1 MIAGGSGETLNRMKT
16 TESVFLPISRETFE
30 KLYLSPKPPSVEGSL
45 RKKLG
50 NPTPICLMGFLLAAT
65 PNSCILMGWRGA
77 GGNGGAILPVYI
89 FFGGVVQLIGGIGEW
104 VIGNT
109 FSCALF
115 FTYGTF
121 WLVQGTTQMPFF
133 ATGTNYSPTGNS
145 LEGQQTASYAATTA
159 FYYVCLALLTF
170 FYLICSIRTNLC
182 LFSALFLLV
191 ITFGLTAG
199 SFFQLANGAEELA
212 AKLQVAAGAFNFA
225 LCMPIWHIFLT
236 QILEAVD
243 FPVRVPVG
251 DLSSVVPGRSQKIRA
266 KAKAANGEVS

>member
-1 MIAGGSGETLNRMKT
+1 MIASGSGETLNRMKT

-65 PNSCILMGWRGA
+65 PNSCVLMGWRGA

-89 FFGGVVQLIGGIGEW
+89 FFGGVVQLIGGVGEW

-121 WLVQGTTQMPFF
+121 WLVQGATLMPFF

-159 FYYVCLALLTF
+159 FYYVFLALLTF
-170 FYLICSIRTNLC
+170 IYLICSIRTNLC
-182 LFSALFLLV
+182 LFTALFLLV

-199 SFFQLANGAEELA
+199 SFFQLANGAEELGER
-212 AKLQVAAGAFNFA
+212 LQVAAGAFNFA
-225 LCMPIWHIFLT
+225 LCIPIWHIFLT

-243 FPVRVPVG
+243 FPFRIPVG
-251 DLSSVVPGRSQKIRA
+251 DLSSVIPGRSQKIRA
-266 KAKAANGEVS
+266 KAKEGVNGE